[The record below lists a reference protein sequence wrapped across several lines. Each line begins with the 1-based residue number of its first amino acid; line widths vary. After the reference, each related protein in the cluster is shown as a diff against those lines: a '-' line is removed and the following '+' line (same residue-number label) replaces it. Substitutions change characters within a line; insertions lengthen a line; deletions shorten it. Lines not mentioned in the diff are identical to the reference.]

1 MKSIVIYTLDSCIGC
16 MKCLRACP
24 TGAISI
30 KNDRVF
36 IDGDKCINCSSCID
50 ACQNHGLTAKGSSI
64 NEIANYEL
72 TVCLVPSAFVHYAND
87 EQDVSKLFHSI
98 KELGFDEVVDMSAF
112 EAELD
117 RNFLKEEKDGF
128 SIRANCP
135 VIKRLIKNNHP
146 MLTDNISDLDYPSEV
161 AARYYRNKH
170 QDKNI
175 GIFLLCECG
184 AKLSLAKYPYGNEKY
199 EVDHALAVN
208 EIFPLLQF
216 NINRGKD
223 KQVLNSKGLACSN
236 IYMYE
241 QKEDHLLVDG
251 IHKCINVI
259 ELLDFDRL
267 KKYNHY
273 SLYACFNG
281 CIGGDLLWGN
291 SYAIKD
297 NYKKF
302 MAGRSAIPYLN
313 HDDLLNPRY
322 ESNIKRNFKEEIE
335 RYNKVSEI
343 LNKLPGYDC
352 SACGYQDCQN
362 MAEACY
368 KGEAKIDNCMVLKAI
383 GRRENEGK

>member
-1 MKSIVIYTLDSCIGC
+1 MKSIVIYTLDSCVGC

-24 TGAISI
+24 TSAITI

-36 IDGDKCINCSSCID
+36 IDDKKCISCASCID
-50 ACQNHGLTAKGSSI
+50 VCQNHGLTSKGSTI
-64 NEIANYEL
+64 KEIANYDK

-117 RNFLKEEKDGF
+117 RNFLKEQKEGF
-128 SIRANCP
+128 SIRATCP
-135 VIKRLIKNNHP
+135 VIKRLIRNNHP
-146 MLTDNISDLDYPSEV
+146 MLVDYLSDLDYPSEV
-161 AARYYRNKH
+161 AARYYRK
-170 QDKNI
+170 KYEGRNI

-184 AKLSLAKYPYGNEKY
+184 AKLSLAKHPYGSSKY
-199 EVDHALAVN
+199 EVDHALAIN
-208 EIFPLLQF
+208 DIFPMLQF

-223 KQVLNSKGLACSN
+223 KQVLNVKGLACSN

-251 IHKCINVI
+251 IRKCINVL

-267 KKYNHY
+267 KKYTHY

-297 NYKKF
+297 NYKNF
-302 MAGRSAIPYLN
+302 MAGRSAIPHLN
-313 HDDLLNPRY
+313 HEDLINPRFKKI
-322 ESNIKRNFKEEIE
+322 EKTDFKEEIK
-335 RYNKVSEI
+335 RYNKIAEI
-343 LNKLPGYDC
+343 LKELPGYDC
-352 SACGYQDCQN
+352 SACGYQSCQA

-368 KGEAKIDNCMVLKAI
+368 KGDSHVENCMVLKAI
-383 GRRENEGK
+383 GRRENESK